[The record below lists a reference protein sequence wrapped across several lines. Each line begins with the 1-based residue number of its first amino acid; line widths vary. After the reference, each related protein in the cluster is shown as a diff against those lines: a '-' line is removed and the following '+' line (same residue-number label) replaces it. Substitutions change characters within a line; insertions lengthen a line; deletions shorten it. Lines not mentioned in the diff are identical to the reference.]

1 MQELAKH
8 DREKVFVEEP
18 IVAFPLFRFL
28 KAWSCSGGARMWG
41 LQVHGAKEMSAG
53 SFVVNIW
60 SDRWKNQLVEQVMPW
75 LRSHLA
81 RRRKHREAPRGAFAA
96 ADHQNMVGRA
106 LSCEG
111 YFALMSAGVEAS
123 VCHEVLATAIEIAD
137 EWGTFMVANEQRI
150 LDERGARLFATIY
163 LEAALNKELCKDPD
177 WTDDRLVAC
186 AVRLQQ
192 TLGVDDKEHKIAID
206 QLVALLPKAEL
217 RGERSAGPKLIEL

>member
-1 MQELAKH
+1 
-8 DREKVFVEEP
+8 
-18 IVAFPLFRFL
+18 
-28 KAWSCSGGARMWG
+28 MWG

-81 RRRKHREAPRGAFAA
+81 HRLKHREAPRGDFAA
-96 ADHQNMVGRA
+96 ADHQNMVGRV
-106 LSCEG
+106 LSCEA

-163 LEAALNKELCKDPD
+163 LEAALNKEVCQDPD

-186 AVRLQQ
+186 AVRLRQ
-192 TLGVDDKEHKIAID
+192 TLGVGDKEHKIAID
-206 QLVALLPKAEL
+206 MLMALLPKAL
-217 RGERSAGPKLIEL
+217 QRGERSGGPKLIEL